1 MTIDTGAAL
10 IAAESLANALADG
23 EIASEVGTA
32 LTCGEADTLADFFR
46 AFGYNQ
52 AADTWIRAHAEG
64 DDEGDEHYEFQN
76 QPTSDD
82 Q

>member
-1 MTIDTGAAL
+1 MTMDTGAAL
-10 IAAESLANALADG
+10 LAAERFANAFADG

-32 LTCGEADTLADFFR
+32 LTCSEVDVLADLFR
-46 AFGYNQ
+46 TFGYDD
-52 AADTWIRAHAEG
+52 AADMWIRAHAEG
-64 DDEGDEHYEFQN
+64 DDEGDQHYEFQN